1 MIYSYTRKTKERTLI
16 PPNNVFYEVN
26 DAHPA
31 HTYSVFTSIY
41 LKTLFQLIR
50 IDIENN
56 GKVWMNERINPL

>member
-31 HTYSVFTSIY
+31 HTQCFHLDIPENIVF
-41 LKTLFQLIR
+41 
-50 IDIENN
+50 N
-56 GKVWMNERINPL
+56 